1 MWVEMVN
8 KENFKLITDKVSEQ
22 ELQILNIKFLIQVL
36 NDAIKGN
43 EGLCYLEPLTTFIAD
58 KIENLYEDNQNL
70 HTMCL
75 ISRD

>member
-8 KENFKLITDKVSEQ
+8 KENFKLITEKVSEQ
-22 ELQILNIKFLIQVL
+22 EFQILNIKFLVRTL

-43 EGLCYLEPLTTFIAD
+43 EELCYLEPLTTFIAD